1 MIKYPYSR
9 PALTEAD
16 KAAAMQVL
24 DRQYL
29 TQGEELLRFETAFA
43 ARLDGAVTVA
53 CANGTAALHLAYIAA
68 GLGPDLG
75 LVTTA
80 LTFAAT
86 ANAARMLGA
95 PVALADV
102 DPVTGL
108 VTPETLVAALAAA
121 SFQVGAATVV
131 HLGGRACDMPVLR
144 QVTDAYGCALIEDAC
159 HAPGGAYPDE
169 QGAPSAIGACR
180 HSDAAT
186 FSFHAVKHLSTGE
199 GGAVTTR
206 RADWADR
213 MRLLRNHQ
221 LERDPARMVEPPA
234 DDSPW
239 YYEITDLGFN
249 YRMPEIECAM
259 ATSQLARLD
268 DMIAD
273 RRNLADR
280 YRERLAGQS
289 AITCPVP
296 EEEPD
301 RHAWHLFA
309 VAIDFDALG
318 TTRGRIMR
326 ALAERGI
333 GTQVH
338 YIPLHFQ
345 PFYRTGVPVLPGA
358 ERYYERT
365 LSLPMHNA
373 LTPEDVE
380 IIASEVGGLLA
391 PARGSY

>member
-9 PALTEAD
+9 PALTESD
-16 KAAAMQVL
+16 KAAAMRVL

-29 TQGEELLRFETAFA
+29 TQGEELPRFEAAFSV
-43 ARLDGAVTVA
+43 RLDDAETVA
-53 CANGTAALHLAYIAA
+53 CTNGTAALHLAYMAA
-68 GLGPDLG
+68 DLGPDRG

-80 LTFAAT
+80 VTFAAT

-95 PVALADV
+95 TVAFADV

-108 VTPETLVAALAAA
+108 VTPETLEAALAGA
-121 SFQVGAATVV
+121 SFQVGAASVV
-131 HLGGRACDMPVLR
+131 HLGGRACDMPALR
-144 QVTDAYGCALIEDAC
+144 QVTDDFGCALIEDAC
-159 HAPGGAYPDE
+159 HAPGGAYLDE
-169 QGAPSAIGACR
+169 QGAPSAIGACL

-213 MRLLRNHQ
+213 IRLLRNHHI
-221 LERDPARMVEPPA
+221 ERDPTRMVEPPA

-239 YYEITDLGFN
+239 FYEITDLGFN
-249 YRMPEIECAM
+249 YRMPEIECAL

-268 DMIAD
+268 DMLAV
-273 RRNLADR
+273 RRDLAHR
-280 YRERLAGQS
+280 YRERLAGQN
-289 AITCPVP
+289 AITCPAP

-301 RHAWHLFA
+301 QHAWHLFA
-309 VAIDFDALG
+309 VAIDFEALG
-318 TTRGRIMR
+318 KTRGRIMR

-338 YIPLHFQ
+338 YIPLHLQ
-345 PFYRTGVPVLPGA
+345 PFYQTGVPALPGA
-358 ERYYERT
+358 ERYYART

-373 LTPEDVE
+373 LTPEDVDF
-380 IIASEVGGLLA
+380 IAAEVAGVIGDA
-391 PARGSY
+391 GESA